1 MKRSWIAVAA
11 AMFCCGWGGNQF
23 TPLLVMYRDSAGY
36 SVLTVDEFLGAYVVG
51 LAPALLIVGGLSNR
65 FGRRPLLIA
74 GVVCSVL
81 ASALLA
87 FGESG
92 PLLIFLGRFVSGVAV
107 AIAMAV
113 GTTWT
118 KELSEAPYDPSAHP
132 STGARRAALS
142 LTLGFG
148 LGAGVGGVLAQW
160 GPWPMVTPYVVHLA
174 LTTAVLPLLLL
185 RSPETRH
192 RHVVEADPD
201 VVRRAG
207 FKVPAVRHPR
217 FLRVVLPMTPWVFGA
232 AGVAYATMPQVVGGQ
247 LGHWDLAYST
257 LLTVCTL
264 GAGAAV
270 QPIAKRLDRLT
281 DARAILIAM
290 VIMCC
295 GLGVSVLGALLHS
308 PLLALLAAVVL
319 GVAYGI
325 AVVSGLLE
333 IQRLVPPSQLAGIT
347 GVYYAV
353 AYVGFLLPT
362 LLAALSGVAGYPV
375 LLGGLVVLAV
385 AGTTLIAMSTRA
397 HLPITLN
404 APERSEVATG

>member
-23 TPLLVMYRDSAGY
+23 TPLLVMYRETAGY

-65 FGRRPLLIA
+65 YGRRPLLIA
-74 GVVCSVL
+74 GVVCSLV

-113 GTTWT
+113 GTTWA
-118 KELSEAPYDPSAHP
+118 KELSEAPYDTSALP
-132 STGARRAALS
+132 GAGARRSALS

-174 LTTAVLPLLLL
+174 LTAAVLPLLL
-185 RSPETRH
+185 RSPETHH
-192 RHVVEADPD
+192 RHAAPADPN
-201 VVRRAG
+201 VRRAG

-217 FLRVVLPMTPWVFGA
+217 FLRVILPMAPWIFGA
-232 AGVAYATMPQVVGGQ
+232 AGVAYATMPQIVGGQ
-247 LGHWDLAYST
+247 LGRWDLAYST

-281 DARAILIAM
+281 DARAIVIAM
-290 VIMCC
+290 VIMSG
-295 GLGVSVLGALLHS
+295 GLGVSALGALLHS

-333 IQRLVPPSQLAGIT
+333 IQRLVPPSELAGIT
-347 GVYYAV
+347 GAYYAV
-353 AYVGFLLPT
+353 AYLGFLLPT
-362 LLAALSGVAGYPV
+362 VLAALSGVAGYPV
-375 LLGGLVVLAV
+375 LLGGLVVVAL
-385 AGTTLIAMSTRA
+385 AGTTLIAVSTRA
-397 HLPITLN
+397 HLPIALN
-404 APERSEVATG
+404 TPDRSEVATG